1 MNLDSTR
8 IGQLLTAVDLVYAAA
23 LDASQWKPF
32 LGAAAALVKADNA
45 YVSEIAHGDGTLEY
59 VVLNTENWDSVSV
72 GRYAALMNE
81 DPRMP
86 AFRQSPSRPLHCRMV
101 VPESKLRE
109 SRVYLEALRPLD
121 IEYTLV
127 VGVPAGHGVTNF
139 LGFTRKAVSPG
150 FDLQD
155 CELVGELVPHL
166 ARAFTV
172 HRTLNLKPSL
182 SVPPPAAPWR
192 DEPKEKV
199 LERIFALSPV
209 QARLTAL
216 LMAGHTIKEIASILG
231 ITEGSARQYLQRIF
245 GKTGA
250 KRQADLVRIVG
261 QALMRYS

>member
-1 MNLDSTR
+1 MNLDSAR

-59 VVLNTENWDSVSV
+59 VVLDTENWDSVSV
-72 GRYAALMNE
+72 GRYAALMDE

-86 AFRQSPSRPLHCRMV
+86 AFRQSPYRPLHCRMV
-101 VPESKLRE
+101 VPEMQLRQ
-109 SRVYLEALRPLD
+109 SRVYLEALKPLD

-150 FDLQD
+150 FNTED

-166 ARAFTV
+166 GACFHGAPCAQPRAVIIRAAAGVAVARRTEREDARADICAV
-172 HRTLNLKPSL
+172 AGAGAADRVVDGRPHDQGDRIDPRDHR
-182 SVPPPAAPWR
+182 
-192 DEPKEKV
+192 
-199 LERIFALSPV
+199 
-209 QARLTAL
+209 
-216 LMAGHTIKEIASILG
+216 G
-231 ITEGSARQYLQRIF
+231 
-245 GKTGA
+245 
-250 KRQADLVRIVG
+250 
-261 QALMRYS
+261 

>member
-1 MNLDSTR
+1 MNLDSAR

-23 LDASQWKPF
+23 LDASRWKPF

-59 VVLNTENWDSVSV
+59 VVLDTDNWDSVSV
-72 GRYAALMNE
+72 GRYAALMDE

-86 AFRQSPSRPLHCRMV
+86 AFRHSPYRPLHCRMV
-101 VPESKLRE
+101 VPEAELRQ
-109 SRVYLEALRPLD
+109 SRVYLEALKPLD

-127 VGVPAGHGVTNF
+127 VGVPAGDDITNF
-139 LGFTRKAVSPG
+139 LGFTRKAVSSA
-150 FDLQD
+150 FTKED

-172 HRTLNLKPSL
+172 HRALNREPSL
-182 SVPPPAAPWR
+182 SVLPPAGLWR
-192 DEPKEKV
+192 DQSKEKM
-199 LERIFALSPV
+199 LERIFKLSPV

-216 LMAGHTIKEIASILG
+216 LTAGRTIKEIASILG

-261 QALMRYS
+261 QTLMQYS

>member
-1 MNLDSTR
+1 MNLDSAR

-45 YVSEIAHGDGTLEY
+45 YVSEISHGNGTLEY
-59 VVLNTENWDSVSV
+59 VVLDTENWDSVSV
-72 GRYAALMNE
+72 GRYAALMDE

-86 AFRQSPSRPLHCRMV
+86 AFRHSPYRPLHCRMV
-101 VPESKLRE
+101 VPEMELRQ
-109 SRVYLEALRPLD
+109 SRVYLEALKPLD

-150 FDLQD
+150 FTTEDCDL
-155 CELVGELVPHL
+155 VTELVPHL

-172 HRTLNLKPSL
+172 HRALNRESSS
-182 SVPPPAAPWR
+182 SVPPPAPAWR
-192 DEPKEKV
+192 DEPKEKT

-216 LMAGHTIKEIASILG
+216 LTAGRTIKEIASILG
-231 ITEGSARQYLQRIF
+231 VTEGSARQYLQRVF
-245 GKTGA
+245 SKTGA
-250 KRQADLVRIVG
+250 KRQADVIRIVG
-261 QALMRYS
+261 QALMQYS